1 MNRTHLKPIVWL
13 GAALA
18 LVFVARGETWTID
31 RAVEVA
37 LENNPDLR
45 AAEARL
51 EGAEAMREEARSH
64 ALPQLS
70 LKSSYTQT
78 DSPMMAF
85 GSILNQRAFTFD
97 LDFNDPGTIDN
108 LNATASVGVNLYA
121 GGRVSAGRR
130 AAEAGLNAAEFD
142 AAAARHR
149 LVAETVRSYLDI
161 RKAREAVAAVEAG
174 VKAYEAAVS
183 NAQLRFEAGQVL
195 KADLLSLEVTLAQT
209 REQLV
214 EARHYQSLAER
225 GFVFVLGLPAAERSI
240 EMPPSD
246 PSLERIVEPQ
256 SLDYRSRPELQ
267 ALRQREEAARQ
278 MRRVASGARRPSVT
292 GFASYQYDHGWETGR
307 DGDAWMAGVAVNYD
321 VFNGGKSSARLRQA
335 EAQLS
340 ELREYMRKADLGIG
354 LEVER
359 ARLAVEL
366 AKDRV
371 AVTELSLAQAGESA
385 ALSRARYEEG
395 ALLTSELIGVEG
407 RLMEARMRRAAAVAD
422 RITAV
427 AELRR
432 AVGLSPVQENWEV
445 ENRSID

>member
-1 MNRTHLKPIVWL
+1 MKSLLCL
-13 GAALA
+13 GAAFAFALA
-18 LVFVARGETWTID
+18 ARGEEWTVD
-31 RAVEVA
+31 RAVAVA

-45 AAEARL
+45 AAQARL

-70 LKSSYTQT
+70 LNSSYRQS
-78 DSPMMAF
+78 DNPIVAF
-85 GSILNQRAFTFD
+85 GSVLNQRAFD
-97 LDFNDPGTIDN
+97 INSDFNHPGTVDN
-108 LNATASVGVNLYA
+108 LNAAATVGVNLYA

-130 AAEAGLNAAEFD
+130 AAEAGRAAAEFD

-195 KADLLSLEVTLAQT
+195 KADLLSLEVSLAQT

-225 GFVFVLGLPAAERSI
+225 AFVFVLGLPSAERSI
-240 EMPPSD
+240 ELPTSD
-246 PSLERIVEPQ
+246 PSLERIVEPE

-267 ALRQREEAARQ
+267 ALRRREEAARQ
-278 MRRVASGARRPSVT
+278 RRRAAAGELKPSVR
-292 GFASYQYDHGWETGR
+292 GFASYQYDHGWETG
-307 DGDAWMAGVAVNYD
+307 DGADSWVAGVAVNYD
-321 VFNGGKSSARLRQA
+321 VFNGGRSKARLRQA
-335 EAQLS
+335 EAQLL
-340 ELREYMRKADLGIG
+340 ELREYIRKADLGIG
-354 LEVER
+354 LEVEQ

-366 AKDRV
+366 ARDRV
-371 AVTELSLAQAGESA
+371 AVTELSLAQAEESA
-385 ALSRARYEEG
+385 SLSRARYEEG
-395 ALLTSELIGVEG
+395 ALLTAELIGVEG
-407 RLMEARMRRAAAVAD
+407 RLMEARMRRAVAVAD
-422 RITAV
+422 EVIAV

-432 AVGLSPVQENWEV
+432 AVGLSPVQE
-445 ENRSID
+445 